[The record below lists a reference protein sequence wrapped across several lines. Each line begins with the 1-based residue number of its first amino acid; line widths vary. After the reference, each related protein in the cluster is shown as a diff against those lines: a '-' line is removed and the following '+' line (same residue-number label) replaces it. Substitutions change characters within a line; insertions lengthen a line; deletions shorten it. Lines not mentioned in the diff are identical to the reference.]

1 MRAVN
6 KERRLYSVHVVLID
20 LKLIWSCNKLAD
32 KPDKR
37 HEEKVLPGRRFRSV
51 KRLLV
56 RSFADNIIADER
68 NPAKKSAHFS
78 EFSLA

>member
-6 KERRLYSVHVVLID
+6 KERGLNSFHVVLID
-20 LKLIWSCNKLAD
+20 LKLIWSRNELAD

-37 HEEKVLPGRRFRSV
+37 HEEQVLPGRRFRSV

-68 NPAKKSAHFS
+68 NPAKKII
-78 EFSLA
+78 